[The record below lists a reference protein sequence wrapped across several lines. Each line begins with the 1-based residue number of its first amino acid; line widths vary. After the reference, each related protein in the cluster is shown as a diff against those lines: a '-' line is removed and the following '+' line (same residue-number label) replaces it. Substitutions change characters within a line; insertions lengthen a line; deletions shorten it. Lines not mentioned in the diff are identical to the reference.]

1 MSTANEEFTIE
12 QVLAHYRGD
21 PRYQRGVEG
30 DRMFRETLATDALD
44 LTEASVLKARLD
56 PAEINDLLAYM
67 GFNLWD
73 FLGTR
78 ATEGESGLIPRQEYE
93 TLSMLDTWQR
103 YPAFFRAITEEV
115 GVDGVVELGAKVR
128 REPGTKLNLLHIW
141 CTAFAVL
148 LGRGIAVELGLDK
161 AEDRYD
167 DVSDS
172 LQFMRRLYLGAWN
185 EGGKGMFAANRGYD
199 LQVLDS
205 AWTERLLSEE
215 TVLNDPERLSLQLRF
230 NAGIELLSFLFHFD
244 NRCGLADTGPYPVPG
259 GGYLI
264 VRDIFLR
271 EPVYSWNDACD
282 GLPYCV
288 TQGLVFRPDR
298 EVKIEMFDGSN
309 IFTEPRNY
317 LADLSGAATL
327 VRDTPDSELR
337 PIEAAEMERIASGA
351 GEAVMRLYARI
362 ASMHR
367 RDLIMAGAQV
377 YQTDFILPF
386 ARAAG
391 MWDRFEKGDLDLFEM
406 DPVTAQA
413 YYALCKDGTAMEKM
427 PMLQITGRGFMPV
440 AGDG

>member
-1 MSTANEEFTIE
+1 MSAANEEFTIE

-30 DRMFRETLATDALD
+30 DRMFRETLATDALE
-44 LTEASVLKARLD
+44 LTEESVRKPRLE
-56 PAEINDLLAYM
+56 PAEINDLLAYF

-103 YPAFFRAITEEV
+103 YPTFFRAITEGL

-141 CTAFAVL
+141 CTAMAVL
-148 LGRGIAVELGLDK
+148 LGRGIAVELGHSQ

-172 LQFMRRLYLGAWN
+172 LQFMRRLYLGAWD

-199 LQVLDS
+199 LQVLDA
-205 AWTERLLSEE
+205 AWQQRFLDEE
-215 TVLNDPERLSLQLRF
+215 TKLDDPERLALQLRF

-271 EPVYSWNDACD
+271 EPTYHWNDACD

-288 TQGLVFRPDR
+288 TQGLVFRPER
-298 EVKIEMFDGSN
+298 EVKVEMFDGSN

-317 LADLSGAATL
+317 LADLSGATTL
-327 VRDTPDSELR
+327 VRDTPESALR
-337 PIEAAEMERIASGA
+337 PVEAEEMERIATGA
-351 GEAVMRLYARI
+351 GEAVMRLYAKI

-367 RDLIMAGAQV
+367 RDLILAGSQV
-377 YQTDFILPF
+377 YTTEFILPF

-391 MWDRFEKGDLDLFEM
+391 MWDRFETGDLDLFEI

-413 YYALCKDGTAMEKM
+413 YYELCKDGTAMEKM

-440 AGDG
+440 AGDA